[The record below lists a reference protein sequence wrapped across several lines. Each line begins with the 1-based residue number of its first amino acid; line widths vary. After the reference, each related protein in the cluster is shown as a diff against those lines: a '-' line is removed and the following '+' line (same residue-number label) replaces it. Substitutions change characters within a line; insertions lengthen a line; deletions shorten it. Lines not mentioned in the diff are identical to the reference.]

1 MTQRTSFAKLQR
13 DRDKQAKAAAKRDRR
28 QERQLGNEA
37 GTGDGDAL
45 EPLLDDSGAELT
57 AAELLKVVETVHRQ
71 FEEGVI
77 DFETFEQTKSALL
90 SRLLVD

>member
-28 QERQLGNEA
+28 QERQLENEA
-37 GTGDGDAL
+37 GTTGEVL

-57 AAELLKVVETVHRQ
+57 PAELLKVVETVHRQ
-71 FEEGVI
+71 FEDGTI

>member
-28 QERQLGNEA
+28 QERQLGNDA
-37 GTGDGDAL
+37 GTPGDAL
-45 EPLLDDSGAELT
+45 EPLLDDTGAEFT
-57 AAELLKVVETVHRQ
+57 AADLLKVVETVHRQ
-71 FEEGVI
+71 FEEGTI

-90 SRLLVD
+90 SRLTVD